1 MGLKPQKG
9 SSVTGFSM
17 DFQNMETQEMF
28 AIDEVK
34 RTY

>member
-1 MGLKPQKG
+1 MGMKPQKG

-17 DFQNMETQEMF
+17 DFQKMESQEMF
-28 AIDEVK
+28 AIDEDE